1 MNTARADALAA
12 REQIATQGWIARSA
26 EAFRHLPPPAAE
38 VWLGG
43 EAGALAAQPESA
55 PIASPGWTLDP
66 VGQTPQG
73 VVEARWLDAGDP
85 KQRAELFD
93 GLPLPG
99 DDADA
104 APFGWAHRA
113 LCRDGLRLRV
123 GGDGSGDGAGGG
135 NADIAADASSGAD
148 QRSVGD
154 APSSAEPVWLRLR
167 HESRESVEAPL
178 LVLEVAAGV
187 RCVLVES
194 HDAGP
199 ADAQRDP
206 GDAQVEPGS
215 EAQAAQVQNLQVHLR
230 LGEGATLHHLRI
242 AAPGARD
249 SVAHHLHAR
258 LDRGAR
264 YVQALIA
271 SGSGYHLQR
280 NRIDLQGE
288 RASASLAG
296 VLFAP
301 GSAIEQQVRVE
312 HEGTHTSS
320 DVEALVL
327 ASGAARAVVNAHTRI
342 APGADESQVRQRLSG
357 IPTGGQPRLVL
368 RPHLEI
374 HHDNVQAAHGATWG
388 AVPEDA
394 LFYARQRGLDEQHAR
409 ALIIEGMASA
419 LLQRS
424 LGEPEL
430 VQALE
435 VDALLRRVAGSQFDG
450 AHAALEVR
458 HG

>member
-1 MNTARADALAA
+1 MDTARADALAA
-12 REQIATQGWIARSA
+12 REQIATQGWIARDA
-26 EAFRHLPPPAAE
+26 EAFRHLQPPAAE

-43 EAGALAAQPESA
+43 DAGSIAAT
-55 PIASPGWTLDP
+55 GWTLDR
-66 VGQTPQG
+66 VADTSKDA
-73 VVEARWLDAGDP
+73 VDARWLDAGDP

-93 GLPLPG
+93 GLPQPG
-99 DDADA
+99 DDTDA

-113 LCRDGLRLRV
+113 LCRDGLRVRV
-123 GGDGSGDGAGGG
+123 GRGA
-135 NADIAADASSGAD
+135 AVS
-148 QRSVGD
+148 
-154 APSSAEPVWLRLR
+154 EPVWLRLR
-167 HESRESVEAPL
+167 RCASESVEAPM
-178 LVLEVAAGV
+178 LVLDVAAGV
-187 RCVLVES
+187 RCVLVET
-194 HDAGP
+194 HE
-199 ADAQRDP
+199 R
-206 GDAQVEPGS
+206 EPG
-215 EAQAAQVQNLQVHLR
+215 EHAAQVQNLQVHVR
-230 LGEGATLHHLRI
+230 LGEGATLQHLRV
-242 AAPGARD
+242 AAPGAGD

-258 LDRGAR
+258 LGRGAR

-271 SGSGYHLQR
+271 SGSAYHLQR
-280 NRIDLQGE
+280 NRIDLQAD

-301 GSAIEQQVRVE
+301 GSAIEQQVKVR
-312 HEGTHTSS
+312 HEGAHTSS

-342 APGADESQVRQRLSG
+342 APGADDAQVRQRLNG

-394 LFYARQRGLDEQHAR
+394 LFYARQRGLDERHAR
-409 ALIIEGMASA
+409 ALIIEGMAGA
-419 LLQRS
+419 LLQRC

-430 VQALE
+430 IQALE
-435 VDALLRRVAGSQFDG
+435 VDALLRRAAGHQFDG
-450 AHAALEVR
+450 ADGADGALETR